1 MSSTLVKLCILAVPS
16 CENIIK
22 SQRTL
27 MNRRYSSAPSRGYGK
42 PKKSFSGG
50 GSRSRRP
57 GGRNQGTTD
66 PRKFIN
72 KGVSVAE
79 TSPHP
84 VTHSFSD
91 FGFHEDL
98 QKNLVAKGYTTP
110 TPIQDQAIKP
120 LMEGLDL
127 IGLANTGTGK
137 TAAFLLPIIHSQ
149 LQQKSRNAAL
159 IIAPTRELAHQV
171 DDEFR
176 AFSKGLNLFSVVC
189 VGGENI
195 QRQKS
200 ELRRGVNVV
209 IGTPGRLKDLLKQG
223 ELKVGKTQTLV
234 LDEADQMLDM
244 GFLPDMRFIMQ
255 GLPEDKQVVC
265 FSATMTSSVSSLLQG
280 IQDQAVTISTTQK
293 VTSEHIDQNIIVAN
307 TKEEKIDY
315 LLDLLNTPEYQ
326 KILVFGETK
335 HGVQRLADSL
345 AKFGHHTEAIHGN
358 KSQSQRQ
365 RALRNFKEA
374 KASVLVATDVAARG
388 LDIPNVHLVVN
399 FDQPQTHDTY
409 IHRIGR
415 TGRAG
420 QTGTAR
426 TFVNSKQ
433 ASRQ

>member
-1 MSSTLVKLCILAVPS
+1 
-16 CENIIK
+16 
-22 SQRTL
+22 
-27 MNRRYSSAPSRGYGK
+27 MNRRYSGAPARNYGK

-50 GSRSRRP
+50 GNRSRRQ

-72 KGVSVAE
+72 KGVPVAA
-79 TSPHP
+79 TSPDPIIHA
-84 VTHSFSD
+84 FED

-98 QKNLVAKGYTTP
+98 QKNLSSKGYTTP

-149 LQQKSRNAAL
+149 LKQKKRNAAL

-171 DDEFR
+171 NDEFK
-176 AFSKGLNLFSVVC
+176 AFAKGLGLYSVVC

-223 ELKVGKTQTLV
+223 ELKIGKTETLV

-255 GLPEDKQVVC
+255 GLPEDRQVVC
-265 FSATMTSSVSSLLQG
+265 FSATMTASVSSLLQG
-280 IQDQAVTISTTQK
+280 IQDQAITISTTQK

-307 TKEEKIDY
+307 TKEEKIDH
-315 LLDLLNTPEYQ
+315 LLNLLNTPEYQ

-335 HGVQRLADSL
+335 HGVQRLADNL
-345 AKFGHHTEAIHGN
+345 AKYGHHTEAIHGN

-365 RALRNFKEA
+365 RALRNFKNA
-374 KASVLVATDVAARG
+374 DASVLVATDVAARG

-433 ASRQ
+433 SRN